1 MKKTVFTILISIV
14 ICFTSTVFYG
24 CANKTFT
31 VTFMP
36 NAQDAYLYSGEAVQT
51 VEDAKKLQPPV
62 FVREGYNFIGWSRSL
77 TDIKSDQKVYAN
89 WAKYNFTVTFN
100 LNGGELKEGDLVQQV
115 DSGISIK
122 PPLAKRVGY
131 TLFWDKDIASI
142 TENCQINAMWVANE
156 YKIHLLDD
164 DLVTPLFSPVNV
176 TFNSVIEELP
186 SVEQIKNIDGKEYR
200 FSGWVDKEGQGVPN
214 SFTYKFEGDYT
225 LYASWVEKDYYL
237 LSFDL
242 DGGIVSSY
250 PTYYD
255 SSVGLTITNTPKK
268 EGYNFIG
275 WSVDGS
281 SGLVSEVDIP
291 AGSNKDFTFKANWVA
306 KEFTINYLFD
316 GLADKKI
323 TFNQCVGQLAQPQRQ
338 GYVFDGW
345 YYGDLL
351 ISEDYVWKEDTS
363 SDTVTLVPQFKR
375 VYTITFTT
383 TAIVN
388 DKAVET
394 AIITG
399 DDVTKINLTVIEG
412 QRLNE
417 LVEWL
422 TFPVVQPIMAGEY
435 YYSLEWVYLDSTG
448 KYYKINLDT
457 PINEKNFPHSIES
470 GAILLRPRCYSKWS
484 GYL

>member
-1 MKKTVFTILISIV
+1 M
-14 ICFTSTVFYG
+14 
-24 CANKTFT
+24 
-31 VTFMP
+31 
-36 NAQDAYLYSGEAVQT
+36 
-51 VEDAKKLQPPV
+51 
-62 FVREGYNFIGWSRSL
+62 FVR
-77 TDIKSDQKVYAN
+77 
-89 WAKYNFTVTFN
+89 
-100 LNGGELKEGDLVQQV
+100 
-115 DSGISIK
+115 
-122 PPLAKRVGY
+122 
-131 TLFWDKDIASI
+131 
-142 TENCQINAMWVANE
+142 
-156 YKIHLLDD
+156 
-164 DLVTPLFSPVNV
+164 
-176 TFNSVIEELP
+176 
-186 SVEQIKNIDGKEYR
+186 
-200 FSGWVDKEGQGVPN
+200 
-214 SFTYKFEGDYT
+214 
-225 LYASWVEKDYYL
+225 
-237 LSFDL
+237 
-242 DGGIVSSY
+242 
-250 PTYYD
+250 
-255 SSVGLTITNTPKK
+255 

-291 AGSNKDFTFKANWVA
+291 AGSNKDFTFKAKWVA